1 MWLSSLLLCALIR
14 SSCWG
19 RGLPPANLNS
29 FAAAAAGPVREL
41 AKMPGASAHLTYS
54 GPRDWT
60 ACTVTQLETTHTCR
74 IVRSSTPTNHTCEDG
89 ISISQ
94 HLSLCSLTIY
104 SVQQGHNGTWVAEFE
119 RSGDNAAE
127 MNFFS
132 RQIVAL
138 TVIAEPTA
146 IEWRPQPISGQF
158 NYIAG
163 EPWSVA
169 VVVHNV
175 RPRPRIYWTMNN
187 ETIEG
192 LIVTTSEVDKAGV
205 LLTVTETIS
214 LTGKEAYNGDRL
226 EYRIELEAVDE
237 EGGVEVVYS
246 RESREQSAQLRC
258 QGCHKTST
266 ATTTEVTTAPEATT
280 TTETMMPPVVPCSF
294 NMTGGAG
301 EIDFPLAEKVCSME
315 PAPTWTIRKNFS

>member
-1 MWLSSLLLCALIR
+1 MWLSLLLCALIPY
-14 SSCWG
+14 SWG
-19 RGLPPANLNS
+19 RGLPPANFYS
-29 FAAAAAGPVREL
+29 FAAAGPVREL
-41 AKMPGASAHLTYS
+41 VKMPGASAQLTYS

-74 IVRSSTPTNHTCEDG
+74 IVRSSSPSNHTCEDG

-104 SVQQGHNGTWVAEFE
+104 PVQQGHNGTWVAEFE
-119 RSGDNAAE
+119 RAGENAAE

-192 LIVTTSEVDKAGV
+192 LIVTTTEVDKAGV

-237 EGGVEVVYS
+237 DGVVEVVYS

-266 ATTTEVTTAPEATT
+266 ATTAEVTTAPEATT
-280 TTETMMPPVVPCSF
+280 TETMPPVPCSF
-294 NMTGGAG
+294 NLTGGAG

-315 PAPTWTIRKNFS
+315 PAPTWTIREIFS

>member
-1 MWLSSLLLCALIR
+1 MWLSLLLCALIQ

-19 RGLPPANLNS
+19 RGLLPANLYS

-41 AKMPGASAHLTYS
+41 VKMPGASAELTYS

-74 IVRSSTPTNHTCEDG
+74 IVRSSPPTNHTCEDG

-94 HLSLCSLTIY
+94 HLSLSSLTIY
-104 SVQQGHNGTWVAEFE
+104 PVQQGHNGTWVAEFE
-119 RSGDNAAE
+119 RPGDNNAAE
-127 MNFFS
+127 INFFS
-132 RQIVAL
+132 RQTVAL

-192 LIVTTSEVDKAGV
+192 LIVTTTEVDKAGV

-237 EGGVEVVYS
+237 EGTVEVVYS

-266 ATTTEVTTAPEATT
+266 ATTTEVTTASEAT
-280 TTETMMPPVVPCSF
+280 TTETMPPVPCSF

-315 PAPTWTIRKNFS
+315 PAPTWTIRKNLS